1 VRKERALKS
10 QVCCSNGQERCLAP
24 IGGVFIAHTQKT
36 SRCEDSVHSRLDRSV
51 THGQTNKEEMASATR
66 GQTAKEV
73 TTISSKKFDRW
84 KSWRSDHPW

>member
-1 VRKERALKS
+1 VKIL
-10 QVCCSNGQERCLAP
+10 C
-24 IGGVFIAHTQKT
+24 T
-36 SRCEDSVHSRLDRSV
+36 SRLDRSV
-51 THGQTNKEEMASATR
+51 THGQTNKEEMASATH